1 MDITTIS
8 IGLTAGAAMGFLAAR
23 LISVNKINHI
33 TIDKSRLE
41 ERERLVQAELLALK
55 KQSQQEQAALYTEL
69 DKERD
74 EVRLLSVE
82 LARLRENLNSQLQRV
97 DEQRQDIDEMH
108 KKFTLQFE
116 NIAGKLLDEKSQK
129 FTDQNQKNLDLLLH
143 PLKEKIDAFE
153 KKVENV
159 YDQELRDKISL
170 KEEVRKLFD
179 LNSKISEEANNLARA
194 LKSDTKKQ
202 GNWGEFILERILE
215 RSGLTEG
222 ESYTAQAKKMNLSGN
237 DGNRYH
243 PDIIIH
249 LPEDKHLVIDS
260 KVSLLAYEQWV
271 NAENDE
277 DRDRFRKS
285 HLNSVRN
292 HVVELSNKNYSQ
304 LNGLNAPEFVLLFI
318 PIESSFSM
326 AVQSDH
332 DLFGYAWDKKVVIVS
347 PSTLLATLR
356 TVASIWKQEKQNRN
370 VMEIAR
376 LSGDMYDKF
385 VGFITDMEFIDKNI
399 RQSREAFDKAMNKLS
414 MGRGSLT
421 VTAEK
426 LRKLGAKASKQL
438 DEKYLLAEDE
448 EEELNN

>member
-8 IGLTAGAAMGFLAAR
+8 IGLATGAFGGFLAAR
-23 LISVNKINHI
+23 IISNKQLHLLN
-33 TIDKSRLE
+33 IDKSKLE
-41 ERERLVQAELLALK
+41 ERERLAQVELVALK
-55 KQSQQEQAALYTEL
+55 TQSKQEQASLYTEL
-69 DKERD
+69 DKERH
-74 EVRLLSVE
+74 EVRVLSVE

-97 DEQRQDIDEMH
+97 DEQRQDIEEIQ
-108 KKFTLQFE
+108 KKFALQFE
-116 NIAGKLLDEKSQK
+116 NIAGKLLEEKSQK
-129 FTDQNQKNLDLLLH
+129 FTDQNQKNLDQLLH

-153 KKVENV
+153 KKVETA

-170 KEEVRKLFD
+170 KEEVKKLFD

-202 GNWGEFILERILE
+202 GNWGEFILERVLE
-215 RSGLTEG
+215 RSGLIEG
-222 ESYTAQAKKMNLSGN
+222 ESYTSQAKKMGLSGT

-249 LPEDKHLVIDS
+249 LPENKHLVIDS

-277 DRDRFRKS
+277 DSDRFKKS
-285 HLNSVRN
+285 HLNSLRN
-292 HVVELSNKNYSQ
+292 HVIELSNKNYSQ
-304 LNGLNAPEFVLLFI
+304 LNGLNTPEFVLLFV
-318 PIESSFSM
+318 PIESSFSV
-326 AVQSDH
+326 AVQADH

-385 VGFITDMEFIDKNI
+385 VGFITDMEQIDKNL
-399 RQSREAFDKAMNKLS
+399 RQSRESYDKAINKLS
-414 MGRGSLT
+414 TGRGSLT
-421 VTAEK
+421 ITAEK
-426 LRKLGAKASKQL
+426 LKKLGAKTGKQL
-438 DEKYLLAEDE
+438 DEKYLLVNGGDE
-448 EEELNN
+448 LSE

>member
-8 IGLTAGAAMGFLAAR
+8 IGLATGAFGGFLAAR
-23 LISVNKINHI
+23 IISNKQLHLLN
-33 TIDKSRLE
+33 IDKSKLE
-41 ERERLVQAELLALK
+41 ERERLAQVELVALK
-55 KQSQQEQAALYTEL
+55 TQSKQEQASLYTEL
-69 DKERD
+69 DKERH
-74 EVRLLSVE
+74 EVRVLSVE

-97 DEQRQDIDEMH
+97 DEQRQDIEEIQ
-108 KKFTLQFE
+108 KKFALQFE
-116 NIAGKLLDEKSQK
+116 NIAGKLLEEKSQK
-129 FTDQNQKNLDLLLH
+129 FTDQNQKNLDQLLH

-153 KKVENV
+153 KKVETA

-170 KEEVRKLFD
+170 KEEVKKLFD

-202 GNWGEFILERILE
+202 GNWGEFILERVLE
-215 RSGLTEG
+215 RSGLIEG
-222 ESYTAQAKKMNLSGN
+222 ESYTSQAKKMGLSGT

-249 LPEDKHLVIDS
+249 LPENKHLVIDS

-277 DRDRFRKS
+277 DSDRFKKS
-285 HLNSVRN
+285 HLNSLRN
-292 HVVELSNKNYSQ
+292 HVIELSNKNYSQ
-304 LNGLNAPEFVLLFI
+304 LNGLNTPEFVLLFV
-318 PIESSFSM
+318 PIESSFSV
-326 AVQSDH
+326 AVQADH

-385 VGFITDMEFIDKNI
+385 VGFITDMEQIDKNL
-399 RQSREAFDKAMNKLS
+399 RQSRESYDKAINKLS
-414 MGRGSLT
+414 NGRGSLT

-426 LRKLGAKASKQL
+426 LKKLGAKTGKQL
-438 DEKYLLAEDE
+438 DEKYLLVNGGDE
-448 EEELNN
+448 LSE